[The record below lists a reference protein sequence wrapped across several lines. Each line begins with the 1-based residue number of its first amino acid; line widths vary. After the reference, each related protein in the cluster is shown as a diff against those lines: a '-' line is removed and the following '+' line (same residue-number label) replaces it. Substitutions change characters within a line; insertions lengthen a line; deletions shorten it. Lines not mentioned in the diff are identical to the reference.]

1 MFEVPST
8 DLHVALILVQT
19 LGERFG
25 ISLAASRAPLA
36 ILSAAVVSLT
46 SNCVVRLLSW
56 GAGTATKHPTNCMA
70 DRRADCYT
78 AVSKSV
84 YAVSRREQGTI

>member
-1 MFEVPST
+1 LFEVPST

-36 ILSAAVVSLT
+36 ILSAAVVSL
-46 SNCVVRLLSW
+46 LSW